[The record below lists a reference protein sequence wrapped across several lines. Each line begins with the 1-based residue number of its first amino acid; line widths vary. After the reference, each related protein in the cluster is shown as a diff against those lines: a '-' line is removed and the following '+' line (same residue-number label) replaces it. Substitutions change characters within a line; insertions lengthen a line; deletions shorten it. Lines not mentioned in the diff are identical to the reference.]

1 MVGALSGAATCT
13 TTYRRVNVAA
23 RPRGAAAAAAM
34 RTAGSPSVLIIIIRT
49 PTAVRYKSPRR
60 ATAPR
65 FRWRPRPIPHWQVGL
80 QGVRGAHAAACEA
93 VFAPLAP
100 WGGLLPL
107 LWLFRGVCDGSSSSA
122 RRRPCTRSR
131 FISSP
136 RWSSDALCCWQQLNL
151 RHCLLF

>member
-23 RPRGAAAAAAM
+23 VPSPQPWHGEPVSSDYHNKNSYCCAILVQISAA
-34 RTAGSPSVLIIIIRT
+34 GHG
-49 PTAVRYKSPRR
+49 
-60 ATAPR
+60 PR
-65 FRWRPRPIPHWQVGL
+65 FRWRPRPIPHCQVGL

-122 RRRPCTRSR
+122 RRRPCRQSR
-131 FISSP
+131 FISSL
-136 RWSSDALCCWQQLNL
+136 RWSSDVK
-151 RHCLLF
+151 